1 MTEPLVDLEAFIK
14 FRCKSNKSKA
24 AKVLGVSRMTL
35 DRWLKRESTP
45 SQLARVNAKTKGCL
59 L

>member
-1 MTEPLVDLEAFIK
+1 MTEPLLPLEDFIRY
-14 FRCKSNKSKA
+14 RCKSNKSKA
-24 AKVLGVSRMTL
+24 ARVLGVSRMTL

-45 SQLARVNAKTKGCL
+45 SPMARMNAKTKGCL